1 MLLEVLEA
9 KYIRDYL
16 VNLKFNNGY
25 EAYVDLEA
33 TLLNE
38 KRKIFKP
45 LLEKD
50 YFKDFSVQLNTIC
63 WKNEADFAPEFLYEL
78 GMQQEVRKAS

>member
-1 MLLEVLEA
+1 MLLEVKEV

-16 VNLKFNNGY
+16 LKLKFNNGC
-25 EAYVDLEA
+25 EAYVDLES

-45 LLEKD
+45 QR
-50 YFKDFSVQLNTIC
+50 V
-63 WKNEADFAPEFLYEL
+63 
-78 GMQQEVRKAS
+78 